1 MKHLR
6 MTLIGLCFTSIIYAQ
21 QSPTNGVLSR
31 FELVAGSSFSKN
43 SGYLS
48 NYDLKAG
55 YSLGVGY
62 SHPITKSFSLN
73 MRTLFETKGSSA
85 SYRYGQVNIDNT
97 TTELTDR
104 HTVQF
109 NYLSL
114 YVLPTFQFGQKKN
127 IYVSAGGYY
136 SLLNKLSVNT
146 QKSRTADGVLISDD
160 TNTDKNYF
168 SPGKFDAG
176 VSFSI
181 GYSFKIA
188 ERNQLLL
195 QAFSNRGLVD
205 LYNPAMG
212 SQRNNTFGL
221 MVSFRSR

>member
-1 MKHLR
+1 
-6 MTLIGLCFTSIIYAQ
+6 
-21 QSPTNGVLSR
+21 
-31 FELVAGSSFSKN
+31 LVASSSFSKN

-48 NYDLKAG
+48 DYDSKAG

-62 SHPITKSFSLN
+62 IQPITKSFSVN
-73 MRTLFETKGSSA
+73 MRTLFESRGSSA
-85 SYRYGQVNIDNT
+85 TYQYGQVDMNNT

-104 HTVQF
+104 YTVQF
-109 NYLSL
+109 KYLSL
-114 YVLPTFQFGQKKN
+114 YVLPTIQLGQKKN
-127 IYVSAGGYY
+127 IFVSAGGYY

-146 QKSRTADGVLISDD
+146 QKSRTTDGVLISEN

-176 VSFSI
+176 VSFSL
-181 GYSFKIA
+181 GYSFKIT
-188 ERNQLLL
+188 ERTQLLF

-221 MVSFRSR
+221 MVSLRGR